1 MNNDQKK
8 IIKAIV
14 IAIVMIAMVMLAW
27 YILVIKLPGM
37 QTFETETGH
46 SAAPQVVETIINFAL
61 P

>member
-8 IIKAIV
+8 TIKAIV
-14 IAIVMIAMVMLAW
+14 IAIAMIAIAMLAW

-37 QTFETETGH
+37 QTFKTKTEH
-46 SAAPQVVETIINFAL
+46 SAAPKVVETIINFAL